1 MLQGENADTASMKLG
16 NTFYDGQAKAGT
28 LRFPAGILAAVIA
41 VKEMCRILRRDSPSV
56 VGTAIWSTESVTAA
70 SIVTSVFSFPWT
82 KALMIRLRKALVKRV
97 GSIRKQDG
105 RIVT

>member
-1 MLQGENADTASMKLG
+1 MKLG

-41 VKEMCRILRRDSPSV
+41 VKEMCRILRRIPLPLSA
-56 VGTAIWSTESVTAA
+56 TAIWSTESVTAA

-82 KALMIRLRKALVKRV
+82 KALMIRVTE
-97 GSIRKQDG
+97 GSC
-105 RIVT
+105 